1 MKTLGSIPYEAIIL
15 YRKALEQSNK
25 GDHESSLK
33 YLSNSVTLA
42 PHFTIALCEMGRCYE
57 KLGRFPEAISK
68 FDKVLEINNT
78 HIEAEISR
86 KRILDK
92 IGLTR

>member
-1 MKTLGSIPYEAIIL
+1 MKPLGTIPYEAIIL
-15 YRKALEQSNK
+15 YRKALEQSSK
-25 GDHESSLK
+25 GDHEMSLK

-42 PHFTIALCEMGRCYE
+42 PNFTIALYEMGHCYE
-57 KLGRFPEAISK
+57 KLGRFPEAVSK

-92 IGLTR
+92 MGLNR

>member
-1 MKTLGSIPYEAIIL
+1 MQPLNTIPYEAIIL
-15 YRKALEQSNK
+15 YHKALEQSNK

-42 PHFTIALCEMGRCYE
+42 PNFTMALCELGHCYE
-57 KLGRFPEAISK
+57 RLGRFPEAVSK
-68 FDKVLEINNT
+68 FDKVLEINTT

-92 IGLTR
+92 MGRTR

>member
-1 MKTLGSIPYEAIIL
+1 MKPLNTIPYEAIIL

-42 PHFTIALCEMGRCYE
+42 PNFTMALCEMGHCYE
-57 KLGRFPEAISK
+57 RLGRFPEAVSK
-68 FDKVLEINNT
+68 FDKVLKISTT
-78 HIEAEISR
+78 HIEAEICR

-92 IGLTR
+92 MGLTR

>member
-1 MKTLGSIPYEAIIL
+1 MKPLSTIPYEAIIL
-15 YRKALEQSNK
+15 YRKALEHSSK

-42 PHFTIALCEMGRCYE
+42 PHFTIALCEMGHCYE
-57 KLGRFPEAISK
+57 KLGRFPEAVLK
-68 FDKVLEINNT
+68 FDKVLEINKT

-92 IGLTR
+92 MGKTR

>member
-1 MKTLGSIPYEAIIL
+1 MKPLRTIPYEAIIL
-15 YRKALEQSNK
+15 YRKALEHSSK
-25 GDHESSLK
+25 GDHESSLR

-42 PHFTIALCEMGRCYE
+42 PHFTIALCEMGYCYE
-57 KLGRFPEAISK
+57 KLGRFPEAVSK

-86 KRILDK
+86 KRVLDK
-92 IGLTR
+92 MGKTR

>member
-1 MKTLGSIPYEAIIL
+1 MKPLGQIPYEAIIL
-15 YRKALEQSNK
+15 YRKALEQSSK
-25 GDHESSLK
+25 GDHESSLR

-57 KLGRFPEAISK
+57 KLGRFPEAVSK

-86 KRILDK
+86 KRIREK
-92 IGLTR
+92 MGLTR

>member
-1 MKTLGSIPYEAIIL
+1 MKPSGQIPYEAIIL
-15 YRKALEQSNK
+15 YRKALEQSSK

-42 PHFTIALCEMGRCYE
+42 PHFTIALCEMGHCYE
-57 KLGRFPEAISK
+57 KLGRFPEAVSK

-86 KRILDK
+86 KRIRDK
-92 IGLTR
+92 MGVTR

>member
-1 MKTLGSIPYEAIIL
+1 MKPLNTIPYEAIIL
-15 YRKALEQSNK
+15 YRKALEQSSK

-42 PHFTIALCEMGRCYE
+42 PTFTIALCEMGHCYE
-57 KLGRFPEAISK
+57 KLGRFPEAVSK

-86 KRILDK
+86 KRILNK
-92 IGLTR
+92 MGLTR

>member
-1 MKTLGSIPYEAIIL
+1 MKPLGQIPYEAIIL
-15 YRKALEQSNK
+15 YQKALEQSSK

-42 PHFTIALCEMGRCYE
+42 PHFTIALCEMGHCYE
-57 KLGRFPEAISK
+57 KLGRFPEAVSK

-86 KRILDK
+86 KRIRDK
-92 IGLTR
+92 MGVTR